1 AATAERREH
10 RRRQRRNPRFKVN
23 TSGKGAC
30 ASALDL
36 IHCLMDPFDDLLPE
50 APVARIR
57 PGTKFAP
64 KAKAKQRPRKEVPSS
79 EHATSPKEAGNEC
92 QNVGP
97 STLSVP
103 AKESMGFI
111 HHTQVQFPN
120 SESGNPDQDS
130 VQGDSAALV
139 DSSTITVPEI
149 GAGQNSTNFLE
160 SACEAG
166 PTDFDGDSI
175 TNFVSETNLNNGTT
189 QSVHPANVV
198 ENKLNNLAAPFSSFS
213 TIDRMKEPPKNW
225 EGSFLDINKY
235 LELIDNSLQLGTDLS
250 FESVSD
256 NKVAITQTVD
266 SKSNIGKEPE
276 VLSAEIELDPF
287 SDILPDL
294 PARNAHKFKP
304 KIKPRPRVGNM
315 PASASSD
322 VMMEK
327 SVELPTSCSTDFQS
341 FKSTIVLNQS
351 TSLPLP
357 TSEILRKTYMPDKFG
372 NTSSNVSISEDSKS
386 LAAATPSQLDSL
398 NAMLSGDAVHNG
410 TRDWP
415 STFGKSSG
423 EILYMKAAD
432 IFSGLESLDDFLTQ
446 ATTDAG
452 KPALHSFN
460 EKGAEENFVPPVCN
474 SINSFRECD
483 NTRVQRC
490 PTPQDPVTFNEATVL
505 NESDTHTKNRMSETE
520 EIVDLNPAYP
530 IDDAFYYQS
539 MKSVEDPTS
548 GIPVHEDLTNAAD
561 SSTLADFLHAND
573 SREKEVADQ
582 RNGDGSDSCS
592 LRKNKR
598 SSISGGEDNGGK
610 TSRQRRKLAA
620 CKPKNS
626 SLNEDVEDD
635 NDIDPPYH
643 SNEHELQ
650 ENDDDYEVGNSSK
663 KKRGSKSSQKKSV
676 AKSGKTSQRRKK
688 ADDDVQK
695 TKEPPKK
702 FSHSTRR
709 KKRCVDKALLE
720 IPEDELDPR
729 TLPIKD
735 IILLAEHRERQAKKD
750 AMTSNMSPSNQR
762 ARVME
767 VEVIVDLFPLV
778 HDDGRMHWSGG
789 DSLHGAG
796 AYNEHEFSGS
806 EDGEDPYDNQDNER
820 IASTSVLYNYQ
831 TFMEKTPRGKWSKQ
845 DTELF
850 YEAIRELGT
859 DFSMIQQL
867 FPDKTRRQI
876 KLKYKK
882 EEREHYLRLRDA
894 IHNRAKDHSHYKL
907 LIERLQLASTKAEE
921 VMDPTTGAN
930 EEVVEA
936 ATVKHDADVKQQED
950 SAAVQSPEEND
961 DSEEEDSLK
970 WSQYKSLY

>member
-1 AATAERREH
+1 
-10 RRRQRRNPRFKVN
+10 
-23 TSGKGAC
+23 
-30 ASALDL
+30 
-36 IHCLMDPFDDLLPE
+36 MDPFDDLLPE

-57 PGTKFAP
+57 PGAKFAP

-79 EHATSPKEAGNEC
+79 EHATSSKDAGNQC

-97 STLSVP
+97 STLNVP
-103 AKESMGFI
+103 AKEYVGFI
-111 HHTQVQFPN
+111 HHTQVHFPN
-120 SESGNPDQDS
+120 SESGNPEQVS
-130 VQGDSAALV
+130 VEGDSAALV
-139 DSSTITVPEI
+139 DGSTITASDI

-160 SACEAG
+160 SAG
-166 PTDFDGDSI
+166 PTDFDGDSV
-175 TNFVSETNLNNGTT
+175 TNFVSETNLNNGT
-189 QSVHPANVV
+189 
-198 ENKLNNLAAPFSSFS
+198 
-213 TIDRMKEPPKNW
+213 D
-225 EGSFLDINKY
+225 
-235 LELIDNSLQLGTDLS
+235 LG
-250 FESVSD
+250 FESVSA

-276 VLSAEIELDPF
+276 VVSAEIELDPF

-294 PARNAHKFKP
+294 PARNVHKFKP

-315 PASASSD
+315 PASASCD

-327 SVELPTSCSTDFQS
+327 SVELPTSYSTDFQS
-341 FKSTIVLNQS
+341 FQSTSVLNQS

-386 LAAATPSQLDSL
+386 LAAAIPSQLDSL

-423 EILYMKAAD
+423 EAAD

-446 ATTDAG
+446 ATTDTG

-460 EKGAEENFVPPVCN
+460 EKGAEENFVTPVCS
-474 SINSFRECD
+474 SINSFTECD
-483 NTRVQRC
+483 NTQVQRC
-490 PTPQDPVTFNEATVL
+490 PEYHTPQDPVTFNEATDL

-520 EIVDLNPAYP
+520 EIEDLNPAYP
-530 IDDAFYYQS
+530 RDDVFDYQS
-539 MKSVEDPTS
+539 MKSGEDPTY

-573 SREKEVADQ
+573 SREKEVANQ
-582 RNGDGSDSCS
+582 RKRDGSDSCS

-598 SSISGGEDNGGK
+598 SSISGEEDNGGK

-620 CKPKNS
+620 CKPRNS
-626 SLNEDVEDD
+626 SFNEDVEDD

-650 ENDDDYEVGNSSK
+650 ENDDDYEVDHSSK

-676 AKSGKTSQRRKK
+676 AKSGKTSRRRKK
-688 ADDDVQK
+688 ADDDLQK

-750 AMTSNMSPSNQR
+750 AMTSNMSPSNQ
-762 ARVME
+762 
-767 VEVIVDLFPLV
+767 
-778 HDDGRMHWSGG
+778 SGG

-796 AYNEHEFSGS
+796 AYNEQEFSGS
-806 EDGEDPYDNQDNER
+806 EDGGDPYDDQDNER
-820 IASTSVLYNYQ
+820 IDSTPVLYNYH

-894 IHNRAKDHSHYKL
+894 IHNRAKDHSHYNL
-907 LIERLQLASTKAEE
+907 LIERLQQSSTKAEE
-921 VMDPTTGAN
+921 VMDPTTGTN

-936 ATVKHDADVKQQED
+936 ATIKHDVDVKEQEV
-950 SAAVQSPEEND
+950 SAAVQSPEEYD
-961 DSEEEDSLK
+961 DSEDDSLK

>member
-1 AATAERREH
+1 
-10 RRRQRRNPRFKVN
+10 
-23 TSGKGAC
+23 
-30 ASALDL
+30 
-36 IHCLMDPFDDLLPE
+36 MDPFDDLLPE
-50 APVARIR
+50 TTVARIR

-79 EHATSPKEAGNEC
+79 EHATSSKDAGNEC

-111 HHTQVQFPN
+111 HQTQVQFPN

-139 DSSTITVPEI
+139 DSSTITVSEI

-160 SACEAG
+160 SAFEAG
-166 PTDFDGDSI
+166 PTDFDGDSV
-175 TNFVSETNLNNGTT
+175 TNFVFETNLNNGT
-189 QSVHPANVV
+189 
-198 ENKLNNLAAPFSSFS
+198 
-213 TIDRMKEPPKNW
+213 
-225 EGSFLDINKY
+225 
-235 LELIDNSLQLGTDLS
+235 DLS
-250 FESVSD
+250 FGSVSD

-276 VLSAEIELDPF
+276 VVSAEIELDPF
-287 SDILPDL
+287 SDVLPDL

-341 FKSTIVLNQS
+341 FQSTSVLNQS

-398 NAMLSGDAVHNG
+398 NAMLSVDAVHNG

-423 EILYMKAAD
+423 EAAD

-446 ATTDAG
+446 ATTDTG

-460 EKGAEENFVPPVCN
+460 EKGAEENFVTPVCS

-483 NTRVQRC
+483 NTQVQRC
-490 PTPQDPVTFNEATVL
+490 PTPQDPVTFNEATDL

-530 IDDAFYYQS
+530 IDDVFDYQS
-539 MKSVEDPTS
+539 MKSGEDPTS

-561 SSTLADFLHAND
+561 SSTLADLLHAND
-573 SREKEVADQ
+573 SREKEVANQ
-582 RNGDGSDSCS
+582 RNRDGSDSCS

-598 SSISGGEDNGGK
+598 SSISGEEDNGGK

-635 NDIDPPYH
+635 NDIDSPYH

-650 ENDDDYEVGNSSK
+650 ENDDDYEVDHSSK

-720 IPEDELDPR
+720 IPEDELDLR

-750 AMTSNMSPSNQR
+750 AMTSNMSPSNQ
-762 ARVME
+762 
-767 VEVIVDLFPLV
+767 
-778 HDDGRMHWSGG
+778 SGG

-806 EDGEDPYDNQDNER
+806 EDGEDPYDDQDNER

-907 LIERLQLASTKAEE
+907 LIERLQLASTKTEE
-921 VMDPTTGAN
+921 VMDLTTGAN

-936 ATVKHDADVKQQED
+936 ATIKHDADVKQQED
-950 SAAVQSPEEND
+950 SPAVQNPEEYD
-961 DSEEEDSLK
+961 DSEDDSLK